1 MPTPCYVTQNLAM
14 MIMMMMMMMSI
25 MMMNCF
31 CGMIDWQKAF
41 MHYFGL
47 GPLSEI
53 LTITNLQEAQ
63 EGFQ

>member
-1 MPTPCYVTQNLAM
+1 
-14 MIMMMMMMMSI
+14 
-25 MMMNCF
+25 
-31 CGMIDWQKAF
+31 MIDWQKAF

-63 EGFQ
+63 EGFQWIQASEVWVQASVNELVQ